1 MSMRRASPVAT
12 VLLSLVLLV
21 GVAGCGDGKAPAKA
35 SPVPVD
41 FSQRGPYAVGI
52 TTLDLGDRI
61 AYVFYPA
68 DPSRLGE
75 GTRMTSYDAA
85 DAFPASFRS
94 LVPSQLVPTIAID
107 ATRAAPVA
115 TDGPFPVVLYSHGF
129 GSYPEYSSLHLIQLA
144 SWGFVVAAPDH
155 LERDIAAVAA
165 GTAADGTTDVR
176 DLRATLARLRTE
188 NESGPFRDALDLDH
202 VAAEGHSSGGA
213 AAARIA
219 YDPGIT
225 TFIGQAPDVPVSTSP
240 DASATDIAAALA
252 TQAPPAKP
260 SMLLVGERDSAVPP
274 AGVEAEYSW
283 LAGPK
288 WLAVIGRAGH
298 NSFTDLCGAIRD
310 QGGLMQFSGVLPVP
324 DELLAE
330 GENGCT
336 AADLDPAAFLA
347 VVDQLTVAQLRYV
360 FGIDATDVSLSR
372 EWMDH
377 LFPGVLTDYEYQP

>member
-1 MSMRRASPVAT
+1 
-12 VLLSLVLLV
+12 
-21 GVAGCGDGKAPAKA
+21 
-35 SPVPVD
+35 
-41 FSQRGPYAVGI
+41 
-52 TTLDLGDRI
+52 
-61 AYVFYPA
+61 
-68 DPSRLGE
+68 
-75 GTRMTSYDAA
+75 
-85 DAFPASFRS
+85 
-94 LVPSQLVPTIAID
+94 
-107 ATRAAPVA
+107 
-115 TDGPFPVVLYSHGF
+115 
-129 GSYPEYSSLHLIQLA
+129 
-144 SWGFVVAAPDH
+144 
-155 LERDIAAVAA
+155 
-165 GTAADGTTDVR
+165 
-176 DLRATLARLRTE
+176 
-188 NESGPFRDALDLDH
+188 
-202 VAAEGHSSGGA
+202 
-213 AAARIA
+213 
-219 YDPGIT
+219 
-225 TFIGQAPDVPVSTSP
+225 
-240 DASATDIAAALA
+240 
-252 TQAPPAKP
+252 
-260 SMLLVGERDSAVPP
+260 VPP